1 MNSGKEMWLRE
12 MRALPPGQ
20 ALDALAHTILR
31 LEDRVRE
38 LECGSRDGSTPSVA
52 VSRAALSPEEG
63 GGQTSVQLTG
73 VSWWGFGTIWIRGGR
88 L

>member
-38 LECGSRDGSTPSVA
+38 LEARPA
-52 VSRAALSPEEG
+52 EEAE
-63 GGQTSVQLTG
+63 LTG
-73 VSWWGFGTIWIRGGR
+73 VSWWGFGTIWVK

>member
-1 MNSGKEMWLRE
+1 MVLSGYLQSGGSVNSGKEMWLRE

-38 LECGSRDGSTPSVA
+38 LEAR
-52 VSRAALSPEEG
+52 PEE
-63 GGQTSVQLTG
+63 VELTG
-73 VSWWGFGTIWIRGGR
+73 VSWWGFGTIRVK

>member
-1 MNSGKEMWLRE
+1 MPHVNSGKEMWLRE

-31 LEDRVRE
+31 LEDRIRT
-38 LECGSRDGSTPSVA
+38 LECAGIAQHESGGMASADVDENPTPCV
-52 VSRAALSPEEG
+52 E
-63 GGQTSVQLTG
+63 LTG
-73 VSWWGFGTIWIRGGR
+73 VSWWGFGTIRVK